1 MDKLNPWIK
10 AIELLKDMQS
20 KQKAI
25 LAEEI
30 FRVLKQRQNL
40 HALASFIKHCPNRSL
55 EALPLYFVAF

>member
-30 FRVLKQRQNL
+30 FRVLK
-40 HALASFIKHCPNRSL
+40 
-55 EALPLYFVAF
+55 